1 MMLFTALY
9 KITKYLTAML
19 STAVLL
25 GACSMINQDKTIIN
39 IHGIDKDYPVFLME
53 IDTGAVI
60 PIDSL
65 MKPHDN
71 QAVFSLDID
80 TQGIYVIQNKDTEI
94 EFIVLP
100 KDTINLSITDKKTLE
115 DSDSLN
121 VSFIQFFNFIQTMEN
136 KADSLAYHFI
146 NSQATDSFSIVREKV
161 TDSFD
166 ILLQEANLTAK
177 SYLRQNPSSIGIFR
191 ALNSVIKQSPVFNY
205 PIDYEWF
212 YLTDSLLQQ
221 YHSGHPYSIWLH
233 NKLEYY
239 RRLFGDINSQSRL
252 LNEDF
257 LINKITLP
265 GINNKLMNVD
275 PLPGGLTLLYLWD
288 NNVESRVANRR
299 IKLISEKYVDENFRI
314 YTIAFYPDV
323 KRWSTVIAL
332 DKLWGMNM
340 IDTTG
345 QSSKILSDLNN
356 PPLPSYILINQNY
369 RVINHS
375 KNILQFEEWL
385 SRYFNK
391 GETNNQLN

>member
-1 MMLFTALY
+1 
-9 KITKYLTAML
+9 
-19 STAVLL
+19 
-25 GACSMINQDKTIIN
+25 
-39 IHGIDKDYPVFLME
+39 
-53 IDTGAVI
+53 
-60 PIDSL
+60 
-65 MKPHDN
+65 
-71 QAVFSLDID
+71 
-80 TQGIYVIQNKDTEI
+80 
-94 EFIVLP
+94 
-100 KDTINLSITDKKTLE
+100 
-115 DSDSLN
+115 
-121 VSFIQFFNFIQTMEN
+121 MEN
-136 KADSLAYHFI
+136 KADSLAYLFI

-177 SYLRQNPSSIGIFR
+177 SYIRQNPSSIGIFR

-205 PIDYEWF
+205 AIDNEWF
-212 YLTDSLLQQ
+212 YLTDSLLQH
-221 YHSGHPYSIWLH
+221 YHAGHPYSIWLH

-239 RRLFGDINSQSRL
+239 RRSLGDINSQSRL
-252 LNEDF
+252 LNEGF
-257 LINKITLP
+257 LINKITLL

-299 IKLISEKYVDENFRI
+299 IKLISEKYLDENFRI

-356 PPLPSYILINQNY
+356 PPLPSYILIDHNY
-369 RVINHS
+369 RVITHS